1 MNDSDARDVSE
12 DGPAAPAGPSSFR
25 GPMRR
30 NEELIDLL
38 VELQV
43 LDRVP
48 RMGYLLRGLSDP
60 ESVAEHNF
68 HVVFLVWSLGR
79 KIPNLDVLRALEMAL
94 IHDLAEV
101 RTGDLP
107 KVAER
112 YFVEGAKHTAE
123 HAVLAELL
131 GPLAEPGLELHSEY
145 RAAATPE
152 ARLVKA
158 CDKLQLMLKIHVYE
172 RWGATGL
179 GEFWDNPDNFPD
191 FGFAPV
197 REIFAELRRRHAA
210 AVSP

>member
-1 MNDSDARDVSE
+1 VSDSSSRDDE
-12 DGPAAPAGPSSFR
+12 TPGPASSAGPSAFR
-25 GPMRR
+25 GLMRR
-30 NEELIDLL
+30 NEALIDVLT
-38 VELQV
+38 ELQV

-79 KIPNLDVLRALEMAL
+79 RIPGLDVLRAIEMAL

-107 KVAER
+107 KVSER
-112 YFVEGAKHTAE
+112 YFVDGAKHTAE
-123 HAVLAELL
+123 RAVLEDLL
-131 GPLAEPGLELHSEY
+131 GPLADPGLDLHDEY
-145 RAAATPE
+145 RAAATAE

-191 FGFAPV
+191 YGLEAV
-197 REIFAELRRRHAA
+197 REVVDELRRRHAEK
-210 AVSP
+210 SR